1 MLKLSSTI
9 HPSWCTIVLGTP
21 TLSQLKVF
29 LYLQKKVYYSTPWTI
44 KCPHFSR
51 LTWYENLFIGAGQE
65 KSVRCPQL
73 TGVRIKRVEFRDNDR
88 GFLQGQRKLSVIT
101 KCPYKAGIRK
111 AGFDCILQ
119 LSVLF
124 PVFSFPVA
132 RARSSNPFWYH
143 PQNSRFFNDFT
154 SRLFPHL

>member
-1 MLKLSSTI
+1 MM
-9 HPSWCTIVLGTP
+9 LGTL
-21 TLSQLKVF
+21 TLSQQKAF
-29 LYLQKKVYYSTPWTI
+29 LSLQKKGLLQHPMDNKVSALA
-44 KCPHFSR
+44 R
-51 LTWYENLFIGAGQE
+51 LTLYENLFIGAGQE

-88 GFLQGQRKLSVIT
+88 SFPQGQRKLSVIT

-143 PQNSRFFNDFT
+143 PQNSPFFNDFT

>member
-1 MLKLSSTI
+1 MM
-9 HPSWCTIVLGTP
+9 LGTL
-21 TLSQLKVF
+21 TLSQLKAF
-29 LYLQKKVYYSTPWTI
+29 LSLQKKGLLQHPVDNKVSALA
-44 KCPHFSR
+44 R
-51 LTWYENLFIGAGQE
+51 LTLYENLFIGAGQE

-88 GFLQGQRKLSVIT
+88 GFPQGQRKLSVIT

-143 PQNSRFFNDFT
+143 PQNSPFFNVFT

>member
-1 MLKLSSTI
+1 MM
-9 HPSWCTIVLGTP
+9 LGTL
-21 TLSQLKVF
+21 TLSQQKAF
-29 LYLQKKVYYSTPWTI
+29 LSLQKKGLLQHPVDNKVSALA
-44 KCPHFSR
+44 R
-51 LTWYENLFIGAGQE
+51 LTLYENLFIGAGQE

-88 GFLQGQRKLSVIT
+88 SFPQGQRKLSVIT

-143 PQNSRFFNDFT
+143 PQNSPFFNDFT

>member
-1 MLKLSSTI
+1 MM
-9 HPSWCTIVLGTP
+9 LGTL
-21 TLSQLKVF
+21 TLSQLKAF
-29 LYLQKKVYYSTPWTI
+29 LSLQKKGLLQHPVDN
-44 KCPHFSR
+44 KVFALAR
-51 LTWYENLFIGAGQE
+51 LTLYENLFIGAGQE

-73 TGVRIKRVEFRDNDR
+73 TGVRIKRVEFRENDR
-88 GFLQGQRKLSVIT
+88 GFPQGQRKLSVIT

-111 AGFDCILQ
+111 EGFDCILQ

>member
-1 MLKLSSTI
+1 MM
-9 HPSWCTIVLGTP
+9 LGTL
-21 TLSQLKVF
+21 TLSQQKAF
-29 LYLQKKVYYSTPWTI
+29 LSLQKKGLLQHPVDNKVSALA
-44 KCPHFSR
+44 R
-51 LTWYENLFIGAGQE
+51 LTLYENLFIGAGQE

-88 GFLQGQRKLSVIT
+88 SFPQGQRKLSVIT

>member
-1 MLKLSSTI
+1 MM
-9 HPSWCTIVLGTP
+9 LGTL
-21 TLSQLKVF
+21 TLSQLKAF
-29 LYLQKKVYYSTPWTI
+29 LSLQKKGLLQHPVDNKVSALA
-44 KCPHFSR
+44 R
-51 LTWYENLFIGAGQE
+51 LTLYENLFIGAGQE

>member
-1 MLKLSSTI
+1 MM
-9 HPSWCTIVLGTP
+9 LGTL
-21 TLSQLKVF
+21 TLSQLKAF
-29 LYLQKKVYYSTPWTI
+29 LSLQKKGLLQHPVDNKVSALA
-44 KCPHFSR
+44 R
-51 LTWYENLFIGAGQE
+51 LTLYENLFIGAGQE

-88 GFLQGQRKLSVIT
+88 GFPQGQRKLSVIT

-111 AGFDCILQ
+111 AGFDCFLQ

-143 PQNSRFFNDFT
+143 PQNSRFCNDFT

>member
-1 MLKLSSTI
+1 MAPTI
-9 HPSWCTIVLGTP
+9 HPSWCTMMLGTL
-21 TLSQLKVF
+21 TLSQLKAF
-29 LYLQKKVYYSTPWTI
+29 LSLQKKGLLQHPVDNKVSALAT
-44 KCPHFSR
+44 
-51 LTWYENLFIGAGQE
+51 LTLYENLFIGAGQE

-88 GFLQGQRKLSVIT
+88 GFPQGQRKLSVIA

>member
-1 MLKLSSTI
+1 MM
-9 HPSWCTIVLGTP
+9 LGTL
-21 TLSQLKVF
+21 TLSQQKAF
-29 LYLQKKVYYSTPWTI
+29 QPLQKKGLLQHPVDNKVSALA
-44 KCPHFSR
+44 R
-51 LTWYENLFIGAGQE
+51 LTLYENLFIGAGQE

-88 GFLQGQRKLSVIT
+88 GFPQGQRKLSVIT

-143 PQNSRFFNDFT
+143 PQNSPFFNDFT

>member
-1 MLKLSSTI
+1 MM
-9 HPSWCTIVLGTP
+9 LGTL
-21 TLSQLKVF
+21 TLSQLKAF
-29 LYLQKKVYYSTPWTI
+29 LSLQKKGLLRHPVDNKVSALA
-44 KCPHFSR
+44 R
-51 LTWYENLFIGAGQE
+51 LTLYENLFIGAGQE

-88 GFLQGQRKLSVIT
+88 GFPQGQRKLSVIT

>member
-1 MLKLSSTI
+1 MM
-9 HPSWCTIVLGTP
+9 LGTL
-21 TLSQLKVF
+21 TLSQQKAF
-29 LYLQKKVYYSTPWTI
+29 LSLQKKGLLQHPVDNKVSALA
-44 KCPHFSR
+44 R
-51 LTWYENLFIGAGQE
+51 LTLYENLFIGAGQE
-65 KSVRCPQL
+65 KSVRCRDMSSRCPQL

-88 GFLQGQRKLSVIT
+88 GFPQGQRKLSVIT

-143 PQNSRFFNDFT
+143 PQNSPFFNDFT

>member
-1 MLKLSSTI
+1 MM
-9 HPSWCTIVLGTP
+9 LGTL
-21 TLSQLKVF
+21 TLSQLKAF
-29 LYLQKKVYYSTPWTI
+29 LSLQKKGLLQHPVDNKVSALA
-44 KCPHFSR
+44 R
-51 LTWYENLFIGAGQE
+51 LTLYENLFIGAGQE

-88 GFLQGQRKLSVIT
+88 GFPQGQRKLSVIT

-111 AGFDCILQ
+111 AGLDCILQ

-143 PQNSRFFNDFT
+143 PQNSPFFNDFT

>member
-1 MLKLSSTI
+1 MM
-9 HPSWCTIVLGTP
+9 LGTL
-21 TLSQLKVF
+21 TLSQLKAF
-29 LYLQKKVYYSTPWTI
+29 LSLQKKGLLQHPVDNKVSALA
-44 KCPHFSR
+44 R
-51 LTWYENLFIGAGQE
+51 LTLYENLFIGAGQE

-73 TGVRIKRVEFRDNDR
+73 TGVRIKRVEFRDNNR
-88 GFLQGQRKLSVIT
+88 GFPQGQRKLSVIT

-143 PQNSRFFNDFT
+143 PQNSPFFNDFT

>member
-1 MLKLSSTI
+1 MM
-9 HPSWCTIVLGTP
+9 LGTL
-21 TLSQLKVF
+21 TLSQLKAF
-29 LYLQKKVYYSTPWTI
+29 LSLQKKGLLQHPVDNKVSALA
-44 KCPHFSR
+44 R
-51 LTWYENLFIGAGQE
+51 LTLYENLFIGAGQE

-88 GFLQGQRKLSVIT
+88 GFPQAQRKLSVIT

>member
-1 MLKLSSTI
+1 MM
-9 HPSWCTIVLGTP
+9 LGTL
-21 TLSQLKVF
+21 TLSQLKAF
-29 LYLQKKVYYSTPWTI
+29 LFLQKKGLLQHPVDNKVSALA
-44 KCPHFSR
+44 R
-51 LTWYENLFIGAGQE
+51 LTLYENLFIGAGQE

-88 GFLQGQRKLSVIT
+88 GFPQGQRKLSVIT

-143 PQNSRFFNDFT
+143 PQNSPFFNDFT

>member
-1 MLKLSSTI
+1 M
-9 HPSWCTIVLGTP
+9 VLGTL
-21 TLSQLKVF
+21 TLSQLKAF
-29 LYLQKKVYYSTPWTI
+29 LSLQKKGLLQHPVDNKVSALA
-44 KCPHFSR
+44 R
-51 LTWYENLFIGAGQE
+51 LTLYENLFIGAGQE

-73 TGVRIKRVEFRDNDR
+73 TGVRIKRVEFRENDR
-88 GFLQGQRKLSVIT
+88 GFPQGQRKLSVIT

>member
-1 MLKLSSTI
+1 MM
-9 HPSWCTIVLGTP
+9 LGTL
-21 TLSQLKVF
+21 TLSQLKAF
-29 LYLQKKVYYSTPWTI
+29 LSLQKKGLLQHPVDNKVSALAT
-44 KCPHFSR
+44 
-51 LTWYENLFIGAGQE
+51 LTLYENLFIGAGQE

-73 TGVRIKRVEFRDNDR
+73 TGVRIKRVEFRENDR
-88 GFLQGQRKLSVIT
+88 GFPQGQRKLSVIT

-132 RARSSNPFWYH
+132 RARS
-143 PQNSRFFNDFT
+143 PQPVLVSSSKFT
-154 SRLFPHL
+154 VFQ

>member
-1 MLKLSSTI
+1 M
-9 HPSWCTIVLGTP
+9 VLGTL
-21 TLSQLKVF
+21 TLSQLKAF
-29 LYLQKKVYYSTPWTI
+29 LSLQKKGLLQHPVDNKVSALA
-44 KCPHFSR
+44 R
-51 LTWYENLFIGAGQE
+51 LTLYENLFIGAGQE

-88 GFLQGQRKLSVIT
+88 GFPQGQRKLSVIT

-143 PQNSRFFNDFT
+143 PQNSPFFNDFT

>member
-1 MLKLSSTI
+1 M
-9 HPSWCTIVLGTP
+9 VLGTL
-21 TLSQLKVF
+21 TLSQLKAF
-29 LYLQKKVYYSTPWTI
+29 LSLQKKGLLQHPVDNKVSALA
-44 KCPHFSR
+44 R
-51 LTWYENLFIGAGQE
+51 LTLYENLFIGAGQE

-73 TGVRIKRVEFRDNDR
+73 TGVRIKRVEFRENDR
-88 GFLQGQRKLSVIT
+88 GFPQGQRKLSVIT

-132 RARSSNPFWYH
+132 RARS
-143 PQNSRFFNDFT
+143 PQPVLVSSSKFTFFQ
-154 SRLFPHL
+154 

>member
-1 MLKLSSTI
+1 MM
-9 HPSWCTIVLGTP
+9 LGTL
-21 TLSQLKVF
+21 TLSQLKAF
-29 LYLQKKVYYSTPWTI
+29 LSLQKKGLLQHPVDNKVSALA
-44 KCPHFSR
+44 R
-51 LTWYENLFIGAGQE
+51 LTLYENLFIGAGQE

-88 GFLQGQRKLSVIT
+88 GFPQGQRKLSVIT

-119 LSVLF
+119 LSVFF

>member
-1 MLKLSSTI
+1 MM
-9 HPSWCTIVLGTP
+9 LGTL
-21 TLSQLKVF
+21 TLSQQKAF
-29 LYLQKKVYYSTPWTI
+29 LSLQKKGLLQHPVDNKVSALA
-44 KCPHFSR
+44 R
-51 LTWYENLFIGAGQE
+51 LTLYENLFIGAGQE

-73 TGVRIKRVEFRDNDR
+73 TGVRIKRVEFRDNGR
-88 GFLQGQRKLSVIT
+88 GFPQGQRKLSVIT

-143 PQNSRFFNDFT
+143 PQNSPFFNDFT

>member
-1 MLKLSSTI
+1 MM
-9 HPSWCTIVLGTP
+9 LGTL
-21 TLSQLKVF
+21 TLSQQKAF
-29 LYLQKKVYYSTPWTI
+29 LSLQKKGLLQHPVDNKVSALA
-44 KCPHFSR
+44 R
-51 LTWYENLFIGAGQE
+51 LTLYENLFIGAGQE

-88 GFLQGQRKLSVIT
+88 GFPQGQRKLSVIT

>member
-1 MLKLSSTI
+1 MM
-9 HPSWCTIVLGTP
+9 LGTL
-21 TLSQLKVF
+21 TLSQLKAF
-29 LYLQKKVYYSTPWTI
+29 LSLQKKGLLQHPVDNKVSALA
-44 KCPHFSR
+44 R
-51 LTWYENLFIGAGQE
+51 LTLYENLFIGAGQE

-73 TGVRIKRVEFRDNDR
+73 TGVRIKPVEFRDNDR
-88 GFLQGQRKLSVIT
+88 GFPQGQRKLSVIT

-143 PQNSRFFNDFT
+143 PQNSPFFNDFT

>member
-1 MLKLSSTI
+1 MAPTI
-9 HPSWCTIVLGTP
+9 HPSWCTMMLGTL
-21 TLSQLKVF
+21 TLSQLKAF
-29 LYLQKKVYYSTPWTI
+29 LSLQKKGLLQHPVDNKVSALA
-44 KCPHFSR
+44 R
-51 LTWYENLFIGAGQE
+51 LTLYENLFIGAGQE

-88 GFLQGQRKLSVIT
+88 GFPQGQRKLSVIT

>member
-1 MLKLSSTI
+1 MM
-9 HPSWCTIVLGTP
+9 LGTL
-21 TLSQLKVF
+21 TLSQQKAF
-29 LYLQKKVYYSTPWTI
+29 LSLQKKGLLQHPVDNKVSALA
-44 KCPHFSR
+44 R
-51 LTWYENLFIGAGQE
+51 LTLYENLFIGAGQE

-73 TGVRIKRVEFRDNDR
+73 TGVRIKRVEFRENDR
-88 GFLQGQRKLSVIT
+88 GFPQGQRKLSVIT

-111 AGFDCILQ
+111 EGFDCILQ

>member
-1 MLKLSSTI
+1 MM
-9 HPSWCTIVLGTP
+9 LGTL
-21 TLSQLKVF
+21 TLSQLKAF
-29 LYLQKKVYYSTPWTI
+29 LSLQKKGLLQHPVDNKVSALA
-44 KCPHFSR
+44 R
-51 LTWYENLFIGAGQE
+51 LTLYENLFIGAGQE

-88 GFLQGQRKLSVIT
+88 GFPQGQRKLSVIT

-132 RARSSNPFWYH
+132 RVRSSNPFWYH
-143 PQNSRFFNDFT
+143 PQNSPFFNDFT

>member
-1 MLKLSSTI
+1 MM
-9 HPSWCTIVLGTP
+9 LGTL
-21 TLSQLKVF
+21 TLSQLKAF
-29 LYLQKKVYYSTPWTI
+29 LSLQKKGLLQHPVDNKVSALA
-44 KCPHFSR
+44 R
-51 LTWYENLFIGAGQE
+51 LTLYENLFIGAGQE

-88 GFLQGQRKLSVIT
+88 GFPQGQRKLSVIT

>member
-1 MLKLSSTI
+1 MM
-9 HPSWCTIVLGTP
+9 LGTL
-21 TLSQLKVF
+21 TLSQLKAF
-29 LYLQKKVYYSTPWTI
+29 LSLQKKGLLQHPVDNKVSALA
-44 KCPHFSR
+44 R
-51 LTWYENLFIGAGQE
+51 LTLYENLFIGAGQE

-73 TGVRIKRVEFRDNDR
+73 TGVRIKRVEFRENDR
-88 GFLQGQRKLSVIT
+88 GFPQGQRKLSVIT

>member
-1 MLKLSSTI
+1 MM
-9 HPSWCTIVLGTP
+9 LGTL
-21 TLSQLKVF
+21 TLSQLKAF
-29 LYLQKKVYYSTPWTI
+29 LSLQKKGLLQHPVDNKVSALA
-44 KCPHFSR
+44 R
-51 LTWYENLFIGAGQE
+51 LTLYENLFIGAGQE
-65 KSVRCPQL
+65 KSVQCPQL

-88 GFLQGQRKLSVIT
+88 GFPQGQRKLSVIT

>member
-1 MLKLSSTI
+1 MM
-9 HPSWCTIVLGTP
+9 LGTL
-21 TLSQLKVF
+21 TLSQLKAF
-29 LYLQKKVYYSTPWTI
+29 LSLQKKGLLQHPVDNKVSALA
-44 KCPHFSR
+44 R
-51 LTWYENLFIGAGQE
+51 LTLYENLFIGAGQE

-73 TGVRIKRVEFRDNDR
+73 TGVRIKRVEFRESDR
-88 GFLQGQRKLSVIT
+88 GFPQGQRKLSVIT

-132 RARSSNPFWYH
+132 RARS
-143 PQNSRFFNDFT
+143 PQPVLVSSSKFTFFQ
-154 SRLFPHL
+154 

>member
-1 MLKLSSTI
+1 MSALA
-9 HPSWCTIVLGTP
+9 
-21 TLSQLKVF
+21 
-29 LYLQKKVYYSTPWTI
+29 
-44 KCPHFSR
+44 R
-51 LTWYENLFIGAGQE
+51 LTLYENLFIGAGQE

-88 GFLQGQRKLSVIT
+88 GFPQGQRKLSVIT

-132 RARSSNPFWYH
+132 RARS
-143 PQNSRFFNDFT
+143 PQPVLISSSKFTFFQ
-154 SRLFPHL
+154 

>member
-1 MLKLSSTI
+1 MYYDAGNIDIKSTEGVSVPSKKKGLLQ
-9 HPSWCTIVLGTP
+9 HPVDN
-21 TLSQLKVF
+21 KVSA
-29 LYLQKKVYYSTPWTI
+29 LA
-44 KCPHFSR
+44 R
-51 LTWYENLFIGAGQE
+51 LTLYENLFIGAGQE

-88 GFLQGQRKLSVIT
+88 GFPQGQRKLSVIT

>member
-1 MLKLSSTI
+1 MAPTI
-9 HPSWCTIVLGTP
+9 HPSWCTMMLGTL
-21 TLSQLKVF
+21 TLSQQKAF
-29 LYLQKKVYYSTPWTI
+29 LSLQKKGLLQHPVDNKVSALA
-44 KCPHFSR
+44 R
-51 LTWYENLFIGAGQE
+51 LTLYENLFIGAGQE

-88 GFLQGQRKLSVIT
+88 GFPQGQRKLSVIT

>member
-1 MLKLSSTI
+1 MM
-9 HPSWCTIVLGTP
+9 LGTL
-21 TLSQLKVF
+21 TLSQLKAF
-29 LYLQKKVYYSTPWTI
+29 LSLQKKGLLQHPVDNKVSALA
-44 KCPHFSR
+44 R
-51 LTWYENLFIGAGQE
+51 LTLYENLFIGAGQE

-73 TGVRIKRVEFRDNDR
+73 TGVRIKRVEFRENDR
-88 GFLQGQRKLSVIT
+88 GFPQGQRKLSVIT

-111 AGFDCILQ
+111 AGFDCILK

>member
-1 MLKLSSTI
+1 MM
-9 HPSWCTIVLGTP
+9 LGTL
-21 TLSQLKVF
+21 TLSQLKAF
-29 LYLQKKVYYSTPWTI
+29 LSLQTKGLLQHPVDNKVSALA
-44 KCPHFSR
+44 R
-51 LTWYENLFIGAGQE
+51 LTLYENLFIGAGQE

-88 GFLQGQRKLSVIT
+88 GFPQGQRKLSVIT

-143 PQNSRFFNDFT
+143 PQNSPFFNVFT